1 MRRLRWPAGPPWW
14 LCVVV
19 QGASKDLLAMVG
31 RELVRL
37 PGADRD
43 SAVHR
48 KVGSP
53 ARVKGHPTSSDVGSQ
68 LARPACARL
77 DRERPAGRLGFGPP
91 LLRRWQPK
99 RGLHQPGEVA
109 RS

>member
-14 LCVVV
+14 LCVVL
-19 QGASKDLLAMVG
+19 QGASKDLLAMVW

-48 KVGSP
+48 KVGRP
-53 ARVKGHPTSSDVGSQ
+53 ARVKGQGRPTSSDVGSQ
-68 LARPACARL
+68 LAR
-77 DRERPAGRLGFGPP
+77 RPAPVQGRAAAIRLPAV
-91 LLRRWQPK
+91 L
-99 RGLHQPGEVA
+99 VA
-109 RS
+109 MPAVAVGVSR